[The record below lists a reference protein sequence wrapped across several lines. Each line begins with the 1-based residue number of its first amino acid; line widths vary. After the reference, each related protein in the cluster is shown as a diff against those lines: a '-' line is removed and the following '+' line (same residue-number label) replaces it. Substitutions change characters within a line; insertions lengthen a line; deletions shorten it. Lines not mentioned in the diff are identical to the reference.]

1 MSATHYVAYVESPA
15 AFSGVPLPFGKSVPF
30 NWPAFALR
38 RGTDLALKW
47 RFTPP
52 RPSHFRLTFALAER
66 ERKVIEVSSA
76 ANGEVLGCFDVF
88 APSLL
93 QTAEIEINSPRA
105 DLSEGV
111 ILRILQGSDPAW
123 FFGVEQGHRAP
134 SPLAPALLPHA
145 LELDDFAPG
154 DALAEF
160 YPRMQSMASLQPFD
174 WRAGAVFEGLWS
186 LSRLPGGGKARTA
199 LNSQLAL
206 YVTPGG
212 RLSYEHP
219 ATSRVVEDRPH
230 SMEALYPLGVLAQ
243 LDPFHPAVSAALEWA
258 LEHKAEDGTILQGD
272 LLLKDALCLAP
283 FLASLAERRQ
293 NDQLAQLAFTQL
305 ETRRTYLVL
314 PDAIWSRLQTDGR
327 QHGQNRA
334 RSLAFYALAVARVLE
349 FLPRHP
355 EAEKW
360 REEARRLGSLIFRAQ
375 RGDNLWGPYFHPQG
389 DVDNEGEPDLGTSAA
404 LALVLASG
412 ARDNWLPGEARQA
425 AGRAASALR
434 SRLTPDG
441 YLCAAAS
448 EEGRPAGSPFPVGGF
463 TADAFEVDD
472 FQLPEPPP
480 VYPTREL
487 APWAMGWMASTLAEL
502 S

>member
-1 MSATHYVAYVESPA
+1 M
-15 AFSGVPLPFGKSVPF
+15 PFGKTVPF

-38 RGTDLALKW
+38 RGSDLTLKW

-66 ERKVIEVSSA
+66 ERKVIEVVSA
-76 ANGEVLGCFDVF
+76 ASGDLLGTFDLF

-93 QTAEIEINSPRA
+93 QTAEIEIASGSL
-105 DLSEGV
+105 DLSQGV
-111 ILRILQGSDPAW
+111 VLRIVQGNDPAW

-134 SPLAPALLPHA
+134 AALSPALLPHA

-230 SMEALYPLGVLAQ
+230 SMEALYPLAVLAQ
-243 LDPFHPAVSAALEWA
+243 LDPQHPAVVSALDWA
-258 LEHKAEDGTILQGD
+258 MDHRDEGGCILQGD
-272 LLLKDALCLAP
+272 LVLKDALSIGP
-283 FLASLAERRQ
+283 FLAALAARRQ
-293 NDQLAQLAFTQL
+293 HEELATLAWAQLELRQQA
-305 ETRRTYLVL
+305 LVHA
-314 PDAIWSRLQTDGR
+314 DVIWSRLQTDGR
-327 QHGQNRA
+327 RHGMNRA
-334 RSLAFYALAVARVLE
+334 RSMAFYALAVARVIDL
-349 FLPRHP
+349 LPNHP
-355 EAEKW
+355 DTARWK
-360 REEARRLGSLIFRAQ
+360 EEAKRLGGLIFRAQ
-375 RGDNLWGPYFHPQG
+375 RSDDLWGTFFDPQG
-389 DVDNEGEPDLGTSAA
+389 DVDVDGEPDLGTSSA
-404 LALVLASG
+404 LALVLVSG
-412 ARDNWLPGEARQA
+412 ARDGWLPQEARLA

-434 SRLTPDG
+434 ARLTPDG

-448 EEGRPAGSPFPVGGF
+448 EEDRPVGSPFPVGGF
-463 TADAFEVDD
+463 TADAFETDD
-472 FQLPEPPP
+472 FQIPIPPRTFP
-480 VYPTREL
+480 SNQL
-487 APWAMGWMASTLAEL
+487 APWAMGWLASTLAEL